1 MKDKVSGKEFAWYL
15 TGATISVFG
24 IILMIFGIIGH
35 HLNVSAENN
44 FIKVAEK
51 ALMDGI
57 KVPFDFRIWGILIFL
72 LGIAVVVIAL
82 AINAKKTDR
91 EVDKQLRRQQRQAAL
106 KDNTI
111 EVKSAVEIIEEPAP
125 QVEVAPANE
134 AK

>member
-1 MKDKVSGKEFAWYL
+1 MKTRLTGKEFAWYL
-15 TGATISVFG
+15 SGATIAVFG

-35 HLNVSAENN
+35 HMNATASNN

-51 ALMDGI
+51 SLIEAI
-57 KVPFDFRIWGILIFL
+57 KVPFDFRIWGIMVFL
-72 LGIAVVVIAL
+72 LGVAIIVIAL
-82 AINAKKTDR
+82 AVNAKKADR

-125 QVEVAPANE
+125 EVQEVPVES
-134 AK
+134 K

>member
-15 TGATISVFG
+15 VGSTIAVFGVILMVFG
-24 IILMIFGIIGH
+24 IVGH
-35 HLNVSAENN
+35 HIAVNAANN
-44 FIKVAEK
+44 FIKVAENSLIE
-51 ALMDGI
+51 AI
-57 KVPFDFRIWGILIFL
+57 KVPFDFRIWGILIFI
-72 LGIAVVVIAL
+72 LGIAIDVVAL
-82 AINAKKTDR
+82 AFNAKKTDR

-125 QVEVAPANE
+125 AAE

>member
-1 MKDKVSGKEFAWYL
+1 MKTRLTGKEFAWYL
-15 TGATISVFG
+15 SGATIAVFG

-35 HLNVSAENN
+35 HMNATASNN

-51 ALMDGI
+51 SLIEAI
-57 KVPFDFRIWGILIFL
+57 KVPFDFRIWGIMVFL
-72 LGIAVVVIAL
+72 LGVAIVIIAL
-82 AINAKKTDR
+82 AVNAKKADR

-125 QVEVAPANE
+125 EVQEVPVES
-134 AK
+134 K